1 MLCLILKPTGEG
13 VMLTGILWWVLR
25 GGAVALDAATRG
37 LKTAMVEADDFSA
50 GWVTHA
56 HTALLSHV
64 VGGFVGSPTCLWVI
78 DGRWLAGWLRA
89 CLTVWLAACLPVRLA
104 GWLPAFLLACLLAVA
119 CCSTSGRS
127 TKLIHGGIRY
137 LETAFKKLD
146 YGSYELVKVTHQTP

>member
-13 VMLTGILWWVLR
+13 VMLTGILCWVLR

-64 VGGFVGSPTCLWVI
+64 VGGFVGSPTCLWGSTG
-78 DGRWLAGWLRA
+78 DG
-89 CLTVWLAACLPVRLA
+89 WLAACLPAYLS
-104 GWLPAFLLACLLAVA
+104 GWLPACLSGWLAACLPSCWSASWLLPAA
-119 CCSTSGRS
+119 ARRAGRRS
-127 TKLIHGGIRY
+127 
-137 LETAFKKLD
+137 
-146 YGSYELVKVTHQTP
+146 